1 MRVPRL
7 WQELRT
13 LPSLSPPAYSH
24 HSHALA
30 RLFEDVPLEGVRR
43 HGVDENHLGKKGPS
57 M

>member
-1 MRVPRL
+1 VARASSTP
-7 WQELRT
+7 
-13 LPSLSPPAYSH
+13 LPSPPAYSH

-30 RLFEDVPLEGVRR
+30 RLFEDMPLEGVRR